1 MGADVALGERA
12 IERVGERVQAD
23 VGVGMSAER
32 RRNGGCGRRTATS
45 RRRARKRGRRSP
57 GRPASRLSVAVSLAS
72 AASRSCMVVTLT
84 LSGIAFEHVSR
95 RARPFGDRDVVGEVA
110 DAGGRGAPMRREDE
124 GKAEGLRRL
133 HGPQARARR
142 GREHP
147 AVGVDLL
154 DGVAHRRSRRRR
166 AVSLGGF
173 DRPRDEGRGGEGPRR
188 VVDED
193 DLRLG
198 RGDGLEAGQNAL
210 LARRAADRRGRERRR
225 RAWPQMRH
233 RLVIERPVVGVDDH
247 RYGGERKARGQRL
260 ERMRDQRALRASSNI
275 ASAGPRRALTPGP
288 RRRRGARP

>member
-1 MGADVALGERA
+1 M
-12 IERVGERVQAD
+12 
-23 VGVGMSAER
+23 
-32 RRNGGCGRRTATS
+32 RTPHS
-45 RRRARKRGRRSP
+45 HRWSP
-57 GRPASRLSVAVSLAS
+57 GAKAWTSKPWPTRVSPAVCGEPRLGRFEILHGGHLDVE
-72 AASRSCMVVTLT
+72 
-84 LSGIAFEHVSR
+84 GIAFEHVGR

-193 DLRLG
+193 DLRPG
-198 RGDGLEAGQNAL
+198 R
-210 LARRAADRRGRERRR
+210 RRWPRGRPERFAGASRRR
-225 RAWPQMRH
+225 
-233 RLVIERPVVGVDDH
+233 
-247 RYGGERKARGQRL
+247 
-260 ERMRDQRALRASSNI
+260 S
-275 ASAGPRRALTPGP
+275 PG
-288 RRRRGARP
+288 A